1 MYFDIILLVFLVYKN
16 SVRAKL
22 KGQNPIM
29 WSFIT
34 VVAFLVTYFAGYF
47 FVVVFFCRD
56 VVKLEQISAVDHKAK
71 QAIAQQL
78 VDAFA
83 ANPLHLFT
91 VEMFGLGGYLLI
103 RYILNRM
110 PDKKQPEVHWMDKM
124 GGKEEI

>member
-1 MYFDIILLVFLVYKN
+1 MYFDIVLLVYLAYKN

-22 KGQNPIM
+22 KAQSAIT
-29 WSFIT
+29 WAFIT

-56 VVKLEQISAVDHKAK
+56 VVKLEQIGAVDYKAK

-83 ANPLHLFT
+83 ANPLHLLT

-103 RYILNRM
+103 RYILDRM

-124 GGKEEI
+124 GDQ

>member
-1 MYFDIILLVFLVYKN
+1 MYFDIILLVYLAYKN

-22 KGQNPIM
+22 KGQNAAA
-29 WSFIT
+29 WAFIT
-34 VVAFLVTYFAGYF
+34 VVSFLFTYFAGYF

-56 VVKLEQISAVDHKAK
+56 VVNFGQISAADYKTR
-71 QAIAQQL
+71 QAMAQQL

-83 ANPLHLFT
+83 ANPLHLIT
-91 VEMFGLGGYLLI
+91 VELFGLGGYLLI